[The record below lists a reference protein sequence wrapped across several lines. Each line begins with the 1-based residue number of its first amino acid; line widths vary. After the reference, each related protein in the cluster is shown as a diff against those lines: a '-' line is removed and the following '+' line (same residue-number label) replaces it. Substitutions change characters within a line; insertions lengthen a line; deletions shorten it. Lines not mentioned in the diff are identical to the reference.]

1 MLISEIMTRDVESI
15 TPDDTLQE
23 AASKMKELGVGPLPV
38 CENHSVVG
46 MVTDRD
52 ITVRAVA
59 KGLDPATTKVRDV
72 MSDEIVCC
80 FLDQE
85 VDVAA
90 HLMQARQIRRIMVM
104 DRDKKLVGII
114 TLADLAAHAGDTHR
128 AGEILH
134 EVSGAAPQVNR
145 VTFLGSELRP
155 RRKLTAPVSFAECA
169 IPFPDLPC

>member
-1 MLISEIMTRDVESI
+1 MLISEVMTGDVESI
-15 TPDDTLQE
+15 GPDESLQQ
-23 AASKMKELGVGPLPV
+23 AASRMKDMGVGPLPV

-59 KGLDPATTKVRDV
+59 LGLNPATTKVRDV
-72 MSDEIVCC
+72 MSEDVVCC
-80 FLDQE
+80 YLDQE

-90 HLMQARQIRRIMVM
+90 HLMQSKQIRRVMVM

-114 TLADLAAHAGDTHR
+114 TLADLAAHAVDPHR

-134 EVSGAAPQVNR
+134 EVSEAAPR
-145 VTFLGSELRP
+145 S
-155 RRKLTAPVSFAECA
+155 
-169 IPFPDLPC
+169 